1 MGRRPVHPQP
11 SQGNG
16 RSHRFRFAVLC
27 ALGSLAAGCA
37 TPRLPHLPKQT
48 PAAWQHA
55 PADSAASAP
64 APDLHGWWK
73 AFNDAE
79 LDRLVERALA
89 DNLTVQQAMLRIGAA
104 RSLDSRT
111 YAAYLPQA
119 GIRTF
124 AEPAPDNSA
133 SYFQMGFD
141 AKWEFGLFGRAKSH
155 SRVTA
160 GEVGIAESEAQA
172 ARVSVVAE
180 VARTYVELR
189 GAEQR
194 LRLLEQLQQLAQDK
208 VGLTATRQR
217 LRLASANDLARARAE
232 QVSAEAAVYE
242 PRLAVERCRQQLALL
257 LGRRQPDADL
267 PAAGEPPRL
276 GALRIASAPADLLRT
291 RPEIHRAESEV
302 LKAAGELGLAQAD
315 LYPRLGIGG
324 SLTYASRVIGHTR
337 LSDADGIV
345 TIGPAID
352 IPLLDWGA
360 RHAVVEARDAAL
372 SASVL
377 AYRQAV
383 LDGIAEVEIALA
395 TLQQNSE
402 RAATLARGVDGLQ
415 DSAAATATLGRLGLA
430 DGFDRSAAG
439 AALLQAKLEAAQA
452 EQARSIAFIA
462 LYKSLGGAPLPA
474 SQSVPAAA
482 GAAPG
487 TAADTAAASPA
498 RNAGKGEP

>member
-1 MGRRPVHPQP
+1 M
-11 SQGNG
+11 
-16 RSHRFRFAVLC
+16 LC
-27 ALGSLAAGCA
+27 ALGVVVAGCA

-48 PAAWQHA
+48 PATWQHA
-55 PADSAASAP
+55 PSESAALGP

-73 AFNDAE
+73 AFDDAE
-79 LDRLVERALA
+79 LDRLVEQALT
-89 DNLTVQQAMLRIGAA
+89 DNLTVQQAALRIGAA
-104 RSLDSRT
+104 RSLDSHT

-180 VARTYVELR
+180 VARAYVELR

-194 LRLLEQLQQLAQDK
+194 LRLLEQMQQLAQDK
-208 VGLTATRQR
+208 VGLTQTRQR
-217 LRLASANDLARARAE
+217 LRLASANDLARTQAE
-232 QVSAEAAVYE
+232 HVSAQAALYE
-242 PRLAVERCRQQLALL
+242 PRLAVERCRQQLAVL
-257 LGRRQPDADL
+257 LGRSQPGADL
-267 PAAGEPPRL
+267 LAAGEPPRL

-383 LDGIAEVEIALA
+383 LDGIAEAEIALA

-402 RAATLARGVDGLQ
+402 RAATLARGVEGLEN
-415 DSAAATATLGRLGLA
+415 SAAATATLSRLGLA
-430 DGFDRSAAG
+430 DGFDRTAAST
-439 AALLQAKLEAAQA
+439 ALLQAKLDAAQA

-474 SQSVPAAA
+474 SNAATEIGAAA
-482 GAAPG
+482 GSATDTPAA
-487 TAADTAAASPA
+487 TPA
-498 RNAGKGEP
+498 FRNAHEGRR